1 MTPTPDLNIMSALSE
16 MLKATP
22 FVAVLI
28 VAIYKLVNYVK
39 DLITAADA
47 RQLAH
52 TAELKAQQEKHDI
65 ERANTQTMLV
75 GMTRDNVTSNGQLA
89 TAINQMQETNR
100 TSHEQLMNE
109 VKDLKTSVGRTT
121 RNVNGSK
128 PKPATA

>member
-1 MTPTPDLNIMSALSE
+1 MTPNPDLNIMGALSE

-39 DLITAADA
+39 DLIAASDA

-52 TAELKAQQEKHDI
+52 TAELKAQQEKHDV
-65 ERANTQTMLV
+65 ERSNTQTLLI
-75 GMTRDNVTSNGQLA
+75 GLTRDNVTSNGQLA
-89 TAINQMQETNR
+89 TAISQLQETSR
-100 TSHEQLMNE
+100 TGHEQLMAE
-109 VKDLKTSVGRTT
+109 VKDIKTAVGRTSRT
-121 RNVNGSK
+121 VNGTK